1 MRLTKVIGDS
11 LLILLT
17 LTIVPAAALAIY
29 SKASFLT
36 VTSRSME
43 PAITAGDTLITR
55 QVPRG
60 DVAPREIIVLPVP
73 DNPVLRYAHR
83 VVSARNEATGTIVKT
98 KGDANPSL
106 DSWTMRITSDE
117 VPRVIGVIPTS
128 AILNGPIS
136 RASILIGLLAL
147 GALLLV
153 LAIVRL
159 IGPNR

>member
-1 MRLTKVIGDS
+1 MKVTKTIGDV
-11 LLILLT
+11 LLIILT
-17 LTIVPAAALAIY
+17 LTIVPAAGLAIY
-29 SKASFLT
+29 SKVSFLT

-43 PAITAGDTLITR
+43 PTIASGDTLITR

-60 DVAPREIIVLPVP
+60 DVAPSEIIVLPVP
-73 DNPVLRYAHR
+73 DNPTLRYAHR
-83 VVSARNEATGTIVKT
+83 VVSAQNEATGTILKT

-106 DSWTMRITSDE
+106 DSWTMRITSDV

-128 AILNGPIS
+128 AIFNGPIS
-136 RASILIGLLAL
+136 RPSAFVGLLTL

-159 IGPNR
+159 IRPNR

>member
-1 MRLTKVIGDS
+1 MKLRKVIGDA

-17 LTIVPAAALAIY
+17 IVIVPSAVLAVY

-43 PAITAGDTLITR
+43 PTIAAGDTLITR
-55 QVPRG
+55 QVPRVE
-60 DVAPREIIVLPVP
+60 VAPREIIVLPVP
-73 DNPVLRYAHR
+73 DNPALRYAHR
-83 VVSARNEATGTIVKT
+83 VVSARNEASGTIVKT

-106 DSWTMRITSDE
+106 DSWTMRITSDD

-128 AILNGPIS
+128 AIFRGPIS
-136 RASILIGLLAL
+136 RPSVFIGLLSL

-159 IGPNR
+159 IRPNR